1 MFEESGL
8 MRTLFLAWQAPADR
22 AWFPVGRLDADT
34 ASSRYR
40 FNYTRGA
47 LSAQREGFH
56 PVVSFPSFNES
67 YESSEL
73 FPMFKNRVLQP
84 RRDFPSY
91 LASLAL
97 DRPDP
102 IEILAVTGGERQ
114 TDSFEVFPKI
124 EKQADDSFVCRFF
137 LHGLRYMSEAAQH
150 RAIRLQPEE
159 TLGVSLELNN
169 PKHGLAIQLTSQDYE
184 FIGWTP
190 RFIVGDLLQAIAKTR
205 RLTAKV
211 IQVNSDEIPV
221 NRRVLVEMRG
231 YLPSDFEPMAAGDFL
246 PIYHSNEA

>member
-1 MFEESGL
+1 

-34 ASSRYR
+34 ALSRYR

-56 PVVSFPSFNES
+56 PVVSFPSFSES

-84 RRDFPSY
+84 RRDFSSY

-137 LHGLRYMSEAAQH
+137 LHGLRHMSEAAQH
-150 RAIRLQPEE
+150 RAALLKPGEP
-159 TLGVSLELNN
+159 LGVSLELNN
-169 PKHGLAIQLTSQDYE
+169 PKHGLAIQLTSGDYE

-190 RFIVGDLLQAIAKTR
+190 RFIVGDLLKAINKNP
-205 RLTAKV
+205 RLSASV
-211 IQVNSDEIPV
+211 VQVNAGGIPL

-231 YLPSDFEPMAAGDFL
+231 FLPSGIEPMADGDFL
-246 PIYHSNEA
+246 PICDIAPAR